1 MTKTKGKVQDAA
13 ENIKPY
19 VERAITDEKI
29 RSEVMRAFS
38 TARDIYSDLM
48 GDKEKP
54 VKLAS
59 RVATDDEIRDKLRD
73 AIADLQRAS
82 DRLQGRKEHRG
93 KSKTVL
99 VAGIALGLLFNP
111 ITGPET
117 RRFIKDM
124 LSAGGDGSDASAG
137 STNGRH

>member
-1 MTKTKGKVQDAA
+1 MTKTKDKVQDAA
-13 ENIKPY
+13 ENIRPY
-19 VERAITDEKI
+19 VERAITDDKI
-29 RSEVMRAFS
+29 RGEVLRAFN
-38 TARDIYSDLM
+38 TARDIYSELM

-59 RVATDDEIRDKLRD
+59 RVATDDDIRDKLRE
-73 AIADLQRAS
+73 AIADLQSAS
-82 DRLQGRKEHRG
+82 ERLQGRKETHG
-93 KSKTVL
+93 KSKALL

-124 LSAGGDGSDASAG
+124 LSAGGDSSETTAG
-137 STNGRH
+137 NANGRG